1 MPSVHCL
8 CLEHEGSEA
17 VRSLLTEYR
26 DLNMAHLPAH
36 LLLTDYLLRQYQ
48 DRQHLILPEL
58 RLLCEKFPFQT
69 KEVIEYCQV
78 VQLLI
83 R

>member
-1 MPSVHCL
+1 MGWL
-8 CLEHEGSEA
+8 DM
-17 VRSLLTEYR
+17 LLI
-26 DLNMAHLPAH
+26 N
-36 LLLTDYLLRQYQ
+36 
-48 DRQHLILPEL
+48 QHLILPEL

>member
-36 LLLTDYLLRQYQ
+36 LLLELEELAGAAEVPEVAELLPQPLVLRVHRLALQP
-48 DRQHLILPEL
+48 DL
-58 RLLCEKFPFQT
+58 RLRWRIL
-69 KEVIEYCQV
+69 
-78 VQLLI
+78 